1 MTQDSHRRHLVEW
14 GFRLNSPACRQRRKK
29 DSQSRN
35 LSTPLYKQK
44 SHTQSS
50 LLKTDYKPYLTLFH
64 ADISLA
70 LSLSI
75 SSSSP
80 AASLLAPWVC
90 GGLTPKLPCRSM
102 GCCCLPLSTSSS
114 CMTPPTY
121 CAALGETEF
130 MAPRLQSLPLV
141 LLIATQNWWMNEKE
155 EQHKNLGKK
164 LTTDA
169 SCTQNAFTLILQL
182 IYLLTWI

>member
-1 MTQDSHRRHLVEW
+1 MWLATAHITTTPGVYSSLRFSREEIVLRCMNTLRLTFTVKQIGVTQDSHRRHLVEG

-44 SHTQSS
+44 SNTQSS

-80 AASLLAPWVC
+80 AASLLAP
-90 GGLTPKLPCRSM
+90 
-102 GCCCLPLSTSSS
+102 
-114 CMTPPTY
+114 
-121 CAALGETEF
+121 
-130 MAPRLQSLPLV
+130 
-141 LLIATQNWWMNEKE
+141 
-155 EQHKNLGKK
+155 
-164 LTTDA
+164 
-169 SCTQNAFTLILQL
+169 
-182 IYLLTWI
+182 